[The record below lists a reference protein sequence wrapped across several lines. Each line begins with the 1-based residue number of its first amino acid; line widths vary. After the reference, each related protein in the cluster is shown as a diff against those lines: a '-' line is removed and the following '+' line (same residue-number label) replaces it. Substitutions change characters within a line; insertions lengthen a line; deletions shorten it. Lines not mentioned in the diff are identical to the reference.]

1 MAMRQICHAGQML
14 LGLTDILAR
23 KEGAFG
29 QASFPN
35 LTVITLLKLLLFQCL
50 TIFCSFG
57 WDSFCEYRFFFGR
70 HARI

>member
-29 QASFPN
+29 
-35 LTVITLLKLLLFQCL
+35 
-50 TIFCSFG
+50 
-57 WDSFCEYRFFFGR
+57 FFFGR
-70 HARI
+70 PARI